1 MSEHL
6 PALSG
11 KDCVRALAKLGWSV
25 ARQTGSHIILRKVG
39 YPRGVCVP
47 NHKVIDKGTL
57 ASVIRQSGLTQEEFR
72 KLL

>member
-11 KDCVRALAKLGWSV
+11 KECIGVLEKAGWSV
-25 ARQTGSHIILRKVG
+25 ARQRGSHIVLRKAG

-47 NHKVIDKGTL
+47 NHTVIDKGTL
-57 ASVIRQSGLTQEEFR
+57 ASLIRQSGLTQEEFR

>member
-6 PALSG
+6 PSLSG
-11 KDCVRALAKLGWSV
+11 KDCLRALEKVGWSV
-25 ARQTGSHIILRKVG
+25 SRQNGSHIILRKAG

-47 NHKVIDKGTL
+47 NHKAIDKGTL